1 MKLHVSIN
9 FLFLT
14 GVIPGSSEAV
24 LRKIVSPINTSTH
37 CLDREIPRYM
47 YCIVAEETNIV
58 HVTYT
63 CTCTHV
69 HVHDYMYILL
79 LYMVFSC

>member
-9 FLFLT
+9 FLLLT

-37 CLDREIPRYM
+37 YLDREIPRYM

-58 HVTYT
+58 HV
-63 CTCTHV
+63 HPFAL
-69 HVHDYMYILL
+69 HGG
-79 LYMVFSC
+79 

>member
-1 MKLHVSIN
+1 MKLHVSII
-9 FLFLT
+9 FLLLT

-37 CLDREIPRYM
+37 YLDREIPRYM
-47 YCIVAEETNIV
+47 YCIVAEETDALNIICHISMYSTV
-58 HVTYT
+58 P

-69 HVHDYMYILL
+69 HVLF
-79 LYMVFSC
+79 VCW